1 MVTWNYAEPNET
13 YVKVTG
19 ALVEHFEHEDGVIL
33 FPEGLFVPLNLYN
46 NIMGN
51 LSAQILSIA
60 KNIVADQ
67 NLCKVSVNS

>member
-19 ALVEHFEHEDGVIL
+19 TLTEQFEHENGVIRL
-33 FPEGLFVPLNLYN
+33 PEGLFVPLNLYN
-46 NIMGN
+46 SIMGK

-60 KNIVADQ
+60 
-67 NLCKVSVNS
+67 

>member
-19 ALVEHFEHEDGVIL
+19 TLIEHFEHEDGVIL
-33 FPEGLFVPLNLYN
+33 LPEGLFVPLNLYN
-46 NIMGN
+46 NIMGS

-60 KNIVADQ
+60 
-67 NLCKVSVNS
+67 